1 VTENQMNERN
11 EKDEKLKSRRA
22 LLAATVG
29 GAAAALAATAAA
41 PASVLAGLDGDVVLG
56 ATNSSATTTEIDAS
70 AANVDA
76 FKGTATG
83 TGSGVVAT
91 SVNGPA
97 VDATATGTGS
107 AVGAS
112 AADGPAVI
120 ASKSAPDTTAVVYA
134 TSGTTGAATLDETPF
149 TGVYGFT
156 ETDPEIL
163 GTGVWGD
170 SADVGVYGSGG
181 TGTIGYG
188 FWGVY
193 GESASPG
200 GIGIYA
206 FASST
211 DRRALYVDGKVGFR
225 RSGKATI
232 SAGHSSIVVN
242 LTGVS
247 ASSMVFAQIASNR
260 SGRWVRAVVP
270 TTGKFTVYLN
280 TTVTAATFVIW
291 WVIN

>member
-1 VTENQMNERN
+1 VSEQEI
-11 EKDEKLKSRRA
+11 EKRDGLKSRRA
-22 LLAATVG
+22 LLRATVG
-29 GAAAALAATAAA
+29 GAAAALAASAAA
-41 PASVLAGLDGDVVLG
+41 PATVLAGIDGDVVLG
-56 ATNSSATTTEIDAS
+56 ATNSSATTTEIDAN
-70 AANVDA
+70 AADVDA
-76 FKGTATG
+76 FKATATG

-97 VDATATGTGS
+97 IDATVTGTAA

-112 AADGPAVI
+112 AVDGPAMS
-120 ASKSAPDTTAVVYA
+120 ASKSAPDTTATIYA
-134 TSGTTGAATLDETPF
+134 TSGTTGAATPDQTPF

-156 ETDPEIL
+156 ETDPEVL

-170 SADVGVYGSGG
+170 SADVGVYGSGSIG
-181 TGTIGYG
+181 TVGYG

-200 GIGIYA
+200 GNGIYA
-206 FASST
+206 YAPST

-225 RSGKATI
+225 RSGRTTI
-232 SAGHSSIVVN
+232 SSGQSSKVVS
-242 LTGVS
+242 LSGVS
-247 ASSMVFAQIASNR
+247 ASSLVFAQLGSNR

-270 TTGKFTVYLN
+270 TTGKFTIYLN
-280 TTVTAATFVIW
+280 TSVTSTTYIIW

>member
-1 VTENQMNERN
+1 MEKENRELN
-11 EKDEKLKSRRA
+11 EKAQTGNTSRRA
-22 LLAATVG
+22 LLTATVG
-29 GAAAALAATAAA
+29 GAAAALAASAAA

-56 ATNSSATTTEIDAS
+56 ATNSSGTTTEIDANV
-70 AANVDA
+70 ADVDA
-76 FKGTATG
+76 FKATATG

-91 SVNGPA
+91 AVNGPA
-97 VDATATGTGS
+97 IEATASGTGT

-112 AADGPAVI
+112 AADGPAVT
-120 ASKSAPDTTAVVYA
+120 ASKTDPDTTAAVYA
-134 TSGTTGAATLDETPF
+134 TSGSTGAADPGQTSF

-156 ETDPEIL
+156 ETDPTIL

-170 SADVGVYGSGG
+170 SADVGVYGSGS
-181 TGTIGYG
+181 TGTIGFG

-193 GESASPG
+193 GESDSPG

-206 FASST
+206 YSPST

-225 RSGKATI
+225 RSGRTTI
-232 SAGHSSIVVN
+232 SSGHSSRVVT
-242 LTGVS
+242 LSGVTTGS
-247 ASSMVFAQIASNR
+247 LVFAQLASNR

-280 TTVTAATFVIW
+280 TTVTSTTYIIW